1 MSENSFLCGARQ
13 DSLRPISHFIR
24 LFMVLWVEVID
35 AGQFDAVVGFDNF
48 LLPFE
53 LITLDDLALATDLTF
68 ISLNLE
74 RADKKFR
81 KFLMPATEK
90 HSCNQQ
96 KLNLINE
103 NILNFADD

>member
-1 MSENSFLCGARQ
+1 
-13 DSLRPISHFIR
+13 
-24 LFMVLWVEVID
+24 MVLSVEVID

-68 ISLNLE
+68 ISLHLE

-81 KFLMPATEK
+81 KLDAGDRRRNIPA
-90 HSCNQQ
+90 
-96 KLNLINE
+96 INK
-103 NILNFADD
+103 NST